1 MNQIKKIILT
11 LGLML
16 SVNLWAEE
24 NKKSFLEEY
33 LNSSPAVYPSKIYV
47 LDANKEVAVVVLCI
61 NDTVVV
67 MSESGGLV
75 QLMDRGSRTSGHFG
89 LETPMKCK
97 DYK

>member
-16 SVNLWAEE
+16 TANLWAEE
-24 NKKSFLEEY
+24 NQLFTLEDF
-33 LNSSPAVYPSKIYV
+33 LNSSPADSPSKIYV
-47 LDANKEVAVVVLCI
+47 LDVNKKVAVVVLCI